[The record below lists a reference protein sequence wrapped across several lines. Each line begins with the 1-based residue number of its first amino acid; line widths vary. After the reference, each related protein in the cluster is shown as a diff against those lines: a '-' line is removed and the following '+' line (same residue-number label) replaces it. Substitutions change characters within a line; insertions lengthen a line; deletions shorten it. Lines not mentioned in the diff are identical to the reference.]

1 MTRAWLLLALLLAGC
16 VATEGLSVAE
26 ARISEPFANSAALY
40 FAATNHGAEPDRLLA
55 VSADAVEE
63 TRLHEVTIDGN
74 GFATMTDADEFV
86 VETDA
91 DLVLEPGSRHVMLL
105 GMRAFDV
112 GDVVE
117 VELVWEH
124 AGSMI
129 IEAEVVP
136 AGAGW

>member
-1 MTRAWLLLALLLAGC
+1 LTRAWLLLALLLAGC
-16 VATEGLSVAE
+16 VAAEGVSVAE
-26 ARISEPFANSAALY
+26 ARISEPFANTAALY
-40 FAATNHGAEPDRLLA
+40 FAATNHGAGPDRLVA
-55 VSADAVEE
+55 VSSDAVEE
-63 TRLHEVTIDGN
+63 TRLHEMTIDGD
-74 GFATMTDADEFV
+74 GFATMIDADDFV
-86 VETDA
+86 VEPDG

-105 GMRAFDV
+105 GTAAFEA

-124 AGSMI
+124 AGSMV